1 MSKTKTASVA
11 EPAGTWTARER
22 KAWSVPPKIKPSEWA
37 TQYFRI
43 RRGNRKGP
51 YRHENAPY
59 LAGLMD
65 IATRPGVVQ
74 FNFRKPGQVGG
85 STLLRV
91 LTAYYAHIDP
101 APMGLT
107 LPNRD
112 KGRQIAKSDV
122 RPMFRH
128 IPVLRELVGNP
139 SRDLLIES
147 IKLLNGFE
155 MDLMWSGSAAA
166 LASNPY
172 KRVINDE
179 VDKYEPWTGD
189 DTDAITSTEGR
200 ITSYEDDRLQA
211 NTSTPTTTAGTI
223 HRLYEQSTVRLEYQ
237 VPCPHCGHRQPLVW
251 KQLKWMDHQC
261 AEASL
266 QAARAAAAGGLV
278 AYAIRWND
286 GEGKWDP
293 CAVDEDGAS
302 TIRFESLED
311 MAAHLRR
318 LIGIEARLRGVEGRR
333 ELADVLAANR
343 DEAIWYE
350 CRRCHGRITTA
361 DKTPMIRSGRW
372 RSAAGPVVDVHGV
385 EHENAEDVEQWPP
398 ETRIGATMTALS
410 CTWIHW
416 GTLVS
421 QWLAAQGDPAALF
434 FFVTFRLGEPFEF
447 KLRRVKETVFANKTA
462 RAALAA
468 EIVPAWAWT
477 LLATIDTQPDM
488 FYVVV
493 RAWGGSMRSARV
505 WHGKLNTFD
514 ELDKLLF
521 DKQWAVE
528 GGDGKHPPM
537 RIARALIDSGG
548 TLDRL
553 LDVTRTQQVYM
564 YAIPRQPLVTA
575 IKGAS
580 RPGLGLYWPMKN
592 PMSEGGGA
600 RADYSALRALMVDP
614 HKANDLLS
622 EMIATGTPGAGR
634 PGEKAGEAEQW
645 LLNRNDDPEYAAHMA
660 NVQRTVDP
668 RTKAE
673 VWRPKATAARHD
685 YRDCEAYQIVAAYLA
700 NVHLLPSFDEVIV
713 WKQQEMSPPA
723 NRTRD
728 DAGGTGDAWIPQ
740 PL

>member
-1 MSKTKTASVA
+1 MSTSK
-11 EPAGTWTARER
+11 PLPQPLNAGTWTQRER
-22 KAWSVPPKIKPSEWA
+22 TAWSVPPRIRPSKWA
-37 TQYFRI
+37 PRYFRI

-59 LAGLMD
+59 LLGLMD

-74 FNFRKPGQVGG
+74 FNYRKPGQVGG

-91 LTAYYAHIDP
+91 LMAYYAHVDP

-128 IPVLRELVGNP
+128 IPVLRDLVGNP

-155 MDLMWSGSAAA
+155 CDLMWSGSAAA
-166 LASNPY
+166 TASNPY

-179 VDKYEPWTGD
+179 VDKYEPWSGE

-200 ITSYEDDRLQA
+200 ITSYGDGRLQA

-223 HRLYEQSTVRLEYQ
+223 HRLHEQSTVRLEYHA
-237 VPCPHCGHRQPLVW
+237 PCPHCGHRQPLVW
-251 KQLKWMDHQC
+251 RQLKWMDLQC
-261 AEASL
+261 AQASL
-266 QAARAAAAGGLV
+266 EAARAAAGGGGT

-286 GEGKWDP
+286 GEGRWEP
-293 CAVDEDGAS
+293 CGLDAEGAS
-302 TIRFESLED
+302 AVRTESAEA
-311 MAAHLRR
+311 MAQHLRWLVSIEGR
-318 LIGIEARLRGVEGRR
+318 LQGVEGRR

-350 CRRCHGRITTA
+350 CRQCCGRIHNTG
-361 DKTPMIRSGRW
+361 KTPMVRQGRW
-372 RSAAGPVVDVHGV
+372 RSPAGPVVDAYGV
-385 EHENAEDVEQWPP
+385 EHDNAEDVEQWPP
-398 ETRIGATMTALS
+398 ETRIGATMTALA

-416 GTLVS
+416 GTLVA
-421 QWLAAQGDPAALF
+421 QWLGAQGDPAALF

-447 KLRRVKETVFANKTA
+447 KTRRVQETVFAKKSA
-462 RAALAA
+462 RATMDA

-477 LLATIDTQPDM
+477 LLATIDTQPGL

-493 RAWGGSMRSARV
+493 RAWGGSMRSLRV
-505 WHGKLNTFD
+505 WHGKVITFD

-521 DKQWAVE
+521 EKQWTVE
-528 GGDGKHPPM
+528 GSKHTPM

-548 TLDRL
+548 TLDKL

-564 YAIPRQPLVTA
+564 YAIPRQPIVTA

-580 RPGLGLYWPMKN
+580 KPGLGLYWPMRN
-592 PMSEGGGA
+592 PMSEGSGA
-600 RADYSALRALMVDP
+600 KGDYSALRALMVDP

-622 EMIATGTPGAGR
+622 EMIVTGTPGLAK
-634 PGEKAGEAEQW
+634 PGEKAGESEQW
-645 LLNRNDDPEYAAHMA
+645 LLNRNNDPEYSLHMA

-673 VWRPKATAARHD
+673 VWRPKATGARHD
-685 YRDCEAYQIVAAYLA
+685 YRDCEAYQVVAAYLA
-700 NVHLLPSFDEVIV
+700 NVHLLPSFDEVV
-713 WKQQEMSPPA
+713 AWKQQERSQA
-723 NRTRD
+723 
-728 DAGGTGDAWIPQ
+728 AGGREAPAAAADDPWVPK